1 MLERDAVEGGRQ
13 LEALARRA
21 QGGER
26 LRAELQ
32 AACEGAQQAARQR
45 GHEVEQ
51 LRRKLEARARKVG
64 DAEAEA
70 RQAHART
77 AELAAALETAEREG
91 ASLQAEA
98 ARLGEEL
105 GAASRKAA
113 ELEKAVG
120 AQQAEAQQAS
130 EATPIPTPTPT
141 LRLSLRP

>member
-13 LEALARRA
+13 LDALARRA

-45 GHEVEQ
+45 GHEAEQ
-51 LRRKLEARARKVG
+51 LRRKLEASARKVG

-70 RQAHART
+70 RQAHARA

-98 ARLGEEL
+98 HL
-105 GAASRKAA
+105 
-113 ELEKAVG
+113 
-120 AQQAEAQQAS
+120 
-130 EATPIPTPTPT
+130 PTET
-141 LRLSLRP
+141 LPPSSNPSPSP

>member
-13 LEALARRA
+13 LDALARRA

-45 GHEVEQ
+45 GHEAEQ
-51 LRRKLEARARKVG
+51 LRRKLEASARKVG

-105 GAASRKAA
+105 VARRREAEEAAKV
-113 ELEKAVG
+113 LEAFM
-120 AQQAEAQQAS
+120 
-130 EATPIPTPTPT
+130 
-141 LRLSLRP
+141 